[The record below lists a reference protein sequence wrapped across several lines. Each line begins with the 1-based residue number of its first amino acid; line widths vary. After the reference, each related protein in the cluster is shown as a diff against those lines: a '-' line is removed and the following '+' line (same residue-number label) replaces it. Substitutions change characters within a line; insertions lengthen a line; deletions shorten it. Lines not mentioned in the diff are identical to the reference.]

1 MKRVLEG
8 ESGYETVTLYHCQSN
23 HEEECQL

>member
-8 ESGYETVTLYHCQSN
+8 ESGDETVTLYYCQSN